1 MRPTAERDNRR
12 WFGLGALG
20 ALVIAT
26 IFATIGD
33 GVEATSADVLPGFVI
48 DHFHTLAWVLLAV
61 AFGLAAF
68 VGRWTRA
75 SGWIALGGLASYATF
90 VTTLLMTD

>member
-1 MRPTAERDNRR
+1 MSPDTERDDRR

-26 IFATIGD
+26 ILATVGD
-33 GVEATSADVLPGFVI
+33 GVDAVTEGALASFVLE
-48 DHFHTLAWVLLAV
+48 HFHTVAWVLLAV

-68 VGRWTRA
+68 LGRWTRA
-75 SGWIALGGLASYATF
+75 SGWAALGALAAYGTF
-90 VTTLLMTD
+90 VTTLLVTD